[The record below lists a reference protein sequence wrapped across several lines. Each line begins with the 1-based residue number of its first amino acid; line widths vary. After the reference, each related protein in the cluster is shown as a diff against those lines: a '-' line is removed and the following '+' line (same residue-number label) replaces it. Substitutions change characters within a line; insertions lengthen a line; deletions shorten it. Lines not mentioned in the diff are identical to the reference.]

1 MTETTSKTRV
11 RSGAAVYDTIREMAL
26 EYRFRP
32 GEKIIESDLA
42 ALLGVSRTPVREALN
57 RLLTEGLIE
66 FRRNYGFYCRK
77 LNMEEVMTLAE
88 AVLDVELALLKHV
101 AKRASREE
109 LTALHEFS
117 NGLAQTSAALPA
129 CERARGD
136 EAFHAR
142 FADLS
147 RNPVLASVSRNLN
160 ARIRFLRKIMM
171 EEEADKARAFKVQQ
185 AIVELIREGDEAG
198 ARKMLRTMLTLDA
211 DEVRD
216 ALAKGLGRI
225 YLDPVNMDASF
236 SSGSTPQ

>member
-1 MTETTSKTRV
+1 MVETSTKTRV
-11 RSGAAVYDTIREMAL
+11 RSGEAVYDTIREMAL

-57 RLLTEGLIE
+57 RLVTEGLIE

-101 AKRASREE
+101 IRRATQEE
-109 LTALHEFS
+109 LLALRSYSE
-117 NGLAQTSAALPA
+117 GLAGVSESLPA

-147 RNPVLASVSRNLN
+147 GNPVLASVSRNLN

-171 EEEADKARAFKVQQ
+171 EEEADKARAFKTQCQ
-185 AIVELIREGDEAG
+185 IVELIREGDEAA
-198 ARKMLRTMLTLDA
+198 ARKLLRTFLTLNHY
-211 DEVRD
+211 EVHE

-225 YLDPVNMDASF
+225 YLDPINMDASF
-236 SSGSTPQ
+236 SS

>member
-1 MTETTSKTRV
+1 MPMQQTDTKPKS

-32 GEKIIESDLA
+32 GEKIIEADLA

-57 RLLTEGLIE
+57 RLVTEGLIE

-77 LNMEEVMTLAE
+77 LDMDEVMTLAE

-101 AKRASREE
+101 CRRAKPEDLAD
-109 LTALHEFS
+109 
-117 NGLAQTSAALPA
+117 LAQFSQSLIETSDALPA

-142 FADLS
+142 FADLAA
-147 RNPVLASVSRNLN
+147 NPVLSGVSRNLN

-171 EEEADKARAFKVQQ
+171 EDADDKTEAFRTHLQ
-185 AIVELIREGDEAG
+185 IVELIRKGDQPG
-198 ARKMLRTMLTLDA
+198 ARRALKSFLTLDR
-211 DEVRD
+211 DTVHD
-216 ALAKGLGRI
+216 ALAQGLGRL
-225 YLDPVNMDASF
+225 YLDQINMDASF
-236 SSGSTPQ
+236 AP

>member
-1 MTETTSKTRV
+1 MAKTTTKTRL
-11 RSGAAVYDTIREMAL
+11 RSGEAVYDTIREMAL

-57 RLLTEGLIE
+57 RLVTEGLIE

-77 LNMEEVMTLAE
+77 LNMDEVMTLAE
-88 AVLDVELALLKHV
+88 AVLDVELAMLKHV
-101 AKRASREE
+101 CRRATPEE
-109 LTALHEFS
+109 LDALLEYS
-117 NGLAQTSAALPA
+117 NGLASGSAALPA

-142 FADLS
+142 FADLA

-171 EEEADKARAFKVQQ
+171 EEDADKARAFKTQ
-185 AIVELIREGDEAG
+185 AQIVEYIREGDEAA
-198 ARKMLRTMLTLDA
+198 ARKLLRSFLTLDA
-211 DEVRD
+211 EDVRE

-225 YLDPVNMDASF
+225 YLDQINMDASF
-236 SSGSTPQ
+236 SS